1 MIIDYFR
8 TTRLGFFRLPIFL
21 FVVFL
26 FLSGC
31 SNESEDFMMGKYKAN
46 TRSYYLA
53 FFEDGSFKF
62 GTDKYKSSIQG
73 QYRIED
79 QTITFHSE
87 TMIDSGKPTGC
98 GEGEGSYT
106 WFLKDKVLVMS
117 LEDDNCVQ
125 RKRET
130 NEWEYVLIE

>member
-31 SNESEDFMMGKYKAN
+31 SSESEDFMMGKYKAN

-53 FFEDGSFKF
+53 FFEDRSFKF

-130 NEWEYVLIE
+130 NGWEYVLLE